1 MPIKDAAL
9 EDTTPVG
16 DIPVLQSVTA
26 TSNLPPT
33 QQSLNAAGFS
43 LEQKRYLA
51 EAVANL
57 NIHLALGA
65 GQSNQ
70 EAQEPM
76 FWGTPIEDLCKE
88 ENAKYET
95 HVLDL
100 WDQIVEHNDAN
111 KIAEGITQFMFRHW
125 GVFNVEPAS
134 PGYMCRLRLPS
145 CMLRGDQMVALGD
158 IAEHIA
164 GGYAHITTRGSIQF
178 REIKP
183 NRILD
188 LLAALYDFGMS
199 CKGSGADSARNI
211 TASPL
216 AGIDSQEVY
225 DLHKYGIHLSHRIV
239 NTRDLNGLPRKFNIS
254 FDNAGSISCLSDTN
268 DVGFLAVKVT
278 DNPQG
283 IEPGVYCR
291 LFLGGITGHED
302 FAKDTGMI
310 CLPEDT
316 PEISEAI
323 LRVFLEHG
331 DRTNRKKARF
341 KYVLDAH
348 GFDWVCEKIQEKLVE
363 MGKDIKLMALSA
375 EFEQPRPEVKRQA
388 HIGVHSQA
396 QQGLSYIGV
405 ALKMGRLSPE
415 QLRLLGRVAM
425 QYGNNDVRLT
435 VWQNAIIANVPDDK
449 VAEAVAAIEALDM
462 PTSANAFAAG
472 AVACTGKWAC
482 KLANAYTKED
492 GLAIVEHLQSRYTL
506 DQPINIHLTGCPN
519 SCAQHYISDIGLIG
533 TSAEDGSEGYNVFVG
548 GGTDQDRGLGRLLC
562 GPIASRDICQ
572 LADKVI
578 GNYLNT
584 RNQDESF
591 IQFTHRH
598 SQQALQDILLAD
610 LT

>member
-1 MPIKDAAL
+1 MPVKEVTLSKNAL
-9 EDTTPVG
+9 DDTSIIG
-16 DIPVLQSVTA
+16 SVASAITNHKVPQ
-26 TSNLPPT
+26 T
-33 QQSLNAAGFS
+33 LNAQGFS

-51 EAVANL
+51 QAVAQL
-57 NIHLALGA
+57 NIHLALG
-65 GQSNQ
+65 GEQSSEEVQ
-70 EAQEPM
+70 EDN

-95 HVLDL
+95 HVLDI

-111 KIAEGITQFMFRHW
+111 QIAEGITQFMFRHW
-125 GVFNVEPAS
+125 GVFNVEPAC
-134 PGYMCRLRLPS
+134 PGYMCRLRLPA
-145 CMLRGDQMVALGD
+145 CMLRGDQMLALGD
-158 IAEHIA
+158 IAENIA
-164 GGYAHITTRGSIQF
+164 GGYAHVTTRGSLQF

-183 NRILD
+183 NRVLD

-216 AGIDSQEVY
+216 AGIDQDEVA
-225 DLHKYGIHLSHRIV
+225 DLHKYGIQLSHRIL
-239 NTRDLNGLPRKFNIS
+239 NTKDLNGLPRKFNIS

-268 DVGFLAVKVT
+268 DVGFLAVKVK

-283 IEPGVYCR
+283 VEPGIYCR

-302 FAKDTGMI
+302 FARDTGFI
-310 CLPEDT
+310 CEPKDT

-341 KYVLDAH
+341 KYVLDTH
-348 GFDWVCEKIQEKLVE
+348 GFDWVCERIQEKLE
-363 MGKDIKLMALSA
+363 QMGKSITLTSLSA
-375 EFEQPRPEVKRQA
+375 EFEAPRPPVKRQA
-388 HIGVHSQA
+388 HIGVHKQSQA
-396 QQGLSYIGV
+396 GLNYIGV
-405 ALKMGRLSPE
+405 ALKLGRLSPE
-415 QLRLLGRVAM
+415 QTRRLGEVAM
-425 QYGNNDVRLT
+425 RYGNNDVRLT
-435 VWQNAIIANVPDDK
+435 VWQNAIIPNVPDDK
-449 VAEAVAAIEALDM
+449 VAAAIKEIEALDM
-462 PTSANAFAAG
+462 SVSANAFAAG

-492 GLAIVEHLQSRYTL
+492 GTAIVNHLQAKYEL

-519 SCAQHYISDIGLIG
+519 SCAQHYISDIGMVG

-562 GPIASRDICQ
+562 GPIAARDICQ
-572 LADKVI
+572 LSEKII
-578 GNYLNT
+578 GNYLRVRKDN
-584 RNQDESF
+584 ESF
-591 IQFTHRH
+591 IHFTQRLE
-598 SQQALQDILLAD
+598 QQQLQDMLLVD